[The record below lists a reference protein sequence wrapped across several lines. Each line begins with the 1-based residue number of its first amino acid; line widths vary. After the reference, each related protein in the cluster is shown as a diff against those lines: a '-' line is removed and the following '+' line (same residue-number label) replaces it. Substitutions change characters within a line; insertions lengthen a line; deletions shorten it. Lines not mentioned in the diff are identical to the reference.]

1 MLEHVFK
8 SPQRYIT
15 ISVVAPITRQ
25 LGAILLRKP
34 VKKWTL
40 LLLNGVQCA
49 GVAAAEWLATLCNGT
64 RLVLE
69 VNVQIRELQN
79 AQDRGVGFWVR
90 VSAAKWG
97 LGDWGQRQV
106 PMKRRISDGLALQKS
121 GAQL

>member
-1 MLEHVFK
+1 MSEIFFLFQIKCHLLIISDMLEHVFK

-25 LGAILLRKP
+25 LGAILLRMP
-34 VKKWTL
+34 SQKWTL
-40 LLLNGVQCA
+40 LLLNGAQCA

-79 AQDRGVGFWVR
+79 AQCVGLWVW
-90 VSAAKWG
+90 AEMG
-97 LGDWGQRQV
+97 N
-106 PMKRRISDGLALQKS
+106 
-121 GAQL
+121 

>member
-8 SPQRYIT
+8 SPQRNIT
-15 ISVVAPITRQ
+15 ISVVAPIARQ
-25 LGAILLRKP
+25 LRAIRLRMP
-34 VKKWTL
+34 AKKWML
-40 LLLNGVQCA
+40 LLLSGAQCA
-49 GVAAAEWLATLCNGT
+49 GLAAAEWLATLCNGT

-79 AQDRGVGFWVR
+79 AQDRGVGAWVR
-90 VSAAKWG
+90 VGAANWG

-106 PMKRRISDGLALQKS
+106 PMKRRISDGLALQES